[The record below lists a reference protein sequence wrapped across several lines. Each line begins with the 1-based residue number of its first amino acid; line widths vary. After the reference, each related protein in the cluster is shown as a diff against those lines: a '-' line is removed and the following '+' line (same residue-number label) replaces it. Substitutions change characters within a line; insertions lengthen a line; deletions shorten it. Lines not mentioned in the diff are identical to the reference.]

1 MNIKKIALMAGC
13 AVLLCG
19 CTKSHIIH
27 PEEAQ
32 SVPAPDFNLYNNIV
46 VDEEQLQEELD
57 DVYVDPTD
65 YPMAVRTIE
74 KLHLD
79 EGYVSVTAVVK
90 DGTTPEDAAYYADV
104 AIKGVND
111 SYAEQDFSY
120 GTSGEDTF
128 GGLYQDNEIEF
139 KIYEESAYQSGGEPF
154 YETRIPKDTY
164 MVFDFGSSEE
174 ETE

>member
-57 DVYVDPTD
+57 D
-65 YPMAVRTIE
+65 E